1 MEPTPTLTPKRPC
14 RCLPAAAAATRR
26 RAPSLQGGQP
36 RQACGPRPRR
46 RYSAPVLVALAFALL
61 AWALSAAGGP
71 GPLLSA
77 PGRLTTPGQLWAV
90 FLPALTA
97 NISYWATLALNIP
110 DFSRCGCVYVWLCCV
125 WYVGFCVFCVGG
137 CTPGRAV
144 HALFSC
150 RGWRTHRD
158 PPPPPRHS
166 PTAATPSRS
175 ARSWWARR
183 WACRPAWRS
192 SRLSA
197 SRSPPPPW
205 CCTVRRGRRWEG
217 GSRCRPRGHLRQRRA
232 LR

>member
-158 PPPPPRHS
+158 PPP
-166 PTAATPSRS
+166 
-175 ARSWWARR
+175 
-183 WACRPAWRS
+183 
-192 SRLSA
+192 RLDT
-197 SRSPPPPW
+197 PPPQLRQ
-205 CCTVRRGRRWEG
+205 VAARAAG
-217 GSRCRPRGHLRQRRA
+217 GPGAGPAALHGGLRVCRPRGHLR
-232 LR
+232 LRGAVR